1 MLKTE
6 GRTDKIALVTGSTN
20 NVGKSIAE
28 QLAADGY
35 LVVVTSRHENEAKE
49 VAAHLPKKGAFYA
62 LDFSDAAQIDGL
74 FDYIKKTYGR
84 LDVLVNNVAYTQNET
99 ILDCTPEIWEK
110 TINTNLRSYFLCTRN
125 AGLMMKEQGGGSIVN
140 ITISRGRGAKS
151 KFAYSVS
158 KGGINAITMSAAVDL
173 APYKIRVNA
182 VGIGPTGMPVGSK
195 EIKGRTRKYESDVP
209 AGHVG
214 EPIDIGR
221 AVSFLVSEKAS
232 YIYGTTLAVD
242 GGGSISS

>member
-1 MLKTE
+1 M
-6 GRTDKIALVTGSTN
+6 DKIALVTGSTN

-28 QLAADGY
+28 QLAQDGY
-35 LVVVTSRHENEAKE
+35 LVVVTSRHENEAKGVSE
-49 VAAHLPKKGAFYA
+49 RLSKKGGYFT
-62 LDFSDAAQIDGL
+62 LDFADAAQIAGL
-74 FDYIKKTYGR
+74 FDYVRKTYGR
-84 LDVLVNNVAYTQNET
+84 LDVLVNCVAYTRNET
-99 ILDCTPEIWEK
+99 ILDCTLETWER
-110 TINTNLRSYFLCTRN
+110 TINTNLRSYFLCTRY
-125 AGLMMKEQGGGSIVN
+125 AALIMKEHGGGSIVN

-158 KGGINAITMSAAVDL
+158 KGGVNALTMSAAVDL

-182 VGIGPTGMPVGSK
+182 VGIGPTGTPVGSK
-195 EIKGRTRKYESDVP
+195 ENAGRTRKYESDNP

-214 EPIDIGR
+214 EPTDIAH
-221 AVSFLVSEKAS
+221 AVSFLVSDKAS